1 MVAVVRTRVARTR
14 FTMGLAVALFA
25 AGVGPVA
32 HAASIETI
40 AKQAILVDITSNTVL
55 FEKSPDQ
62 RMAPSSMSK
71 IMTMYMVFDAIKE
84 GRLTLESTLPVSER
98 AWRMQGSKMFVEL
111 HNNIKVDDLIK
122 GVIVQS
128 GNDACIVF
136 AEGLAGSES
145 AFAERMNKR
154 ARELGLKDTNLTNAT
169 GWPDPNHYMT
179 ARDLSILAE
188 HLIKDFPEYYHY
200 YSIREFKYHGINQG
214 NRNPLLYRGM
224 DVDGMKTGHTEAGG
238 YGLTASAER
247 EGRRLILVVN
257 GLPSMQ
263 APRRRIGPVDRM
275 GLPRIRH
282 LRPVQGGRDGRSGAA
297 LVGRAGHRSGHCA
310 GGHEGYHGP
319 CRPQRHEGVA
329 GQQRPGRRAGE
340 EGRRGGQG
348 GGVGAGLPGQG
359 VPGGRRP
366 GRGEAGLRGPR
377 PGGGEVPHFRGE
389 LIGVSRPV
397 ATGLRKAAGLITIG
411 SRP

>member
-14 FTMGLAVALFA
+14 FAMGLAVALFA

-179 ARDLSILAE
+179 ARDLAILAE

-257 GLPSMQ
+257 GLPNMQ
-263 APRRRIGPVDRM
+263 ARADESARLIEWGFREF
-275 GLPRIRH
+275 
-282 LRPVQGGRDGRSGAA
+282 ATYA
-297 LVGRAGHRSGHCA
+297 LFKIGRAH
-310 GGHEGYHGP
+310 
-319 CRPQRHEGVA
+319 V
-329 GQQRPGRRAGE
+329 
-340 EGRRGGQG
+340 
-348 GGVGAGLPGQG
+348 
-359 VPGGRRP
+359 
-366 GRGEAGLRGPR
+366 
-377 PGGGEVPHFRGE
+377 
-389 LIGVSRPV
+389 
-397 ATGLRKAAGLITIG
+397 
-411 SRP
+411 